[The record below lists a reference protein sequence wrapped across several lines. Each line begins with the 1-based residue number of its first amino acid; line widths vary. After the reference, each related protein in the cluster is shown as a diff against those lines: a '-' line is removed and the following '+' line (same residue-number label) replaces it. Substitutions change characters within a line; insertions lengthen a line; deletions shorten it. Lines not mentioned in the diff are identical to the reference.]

1 MFEINK
7 IDHFFSNE
15 KNPFEEEERF
25 FVTKRMK
32 IVRFLKLFLPCLT
45 AMLLGLGV
53 VLFEFDTTNDSSFL
67 IKEQE
72 KVYFEKFQMNNPVFE
87 VTEKDNRF
95 SIIKANK
102 IEEAFKGKKIYNL
115 TNPDAVMYDKDK
127 VVTLA
132 SELGIYNQDKTILEL
147 NNNVVGD
154 YNKQMKINTNS
165 ATYIFSEE
173 RGFGNEKI
181 YGASPKGNF
190 IANSFNY
197 DKKSGKFD
205 LIGNVLLS
213 SDDIKLETPNKA
225 TLFFHDNKFEAINPT
240 TTKGKDIL
248 KTDLLVAHFKDLKNF
263 EIEKATTFGNT
274 KIYTNNK
281 EASSQNGEYD
291 ASTGLIKLF
300 NNVKIIDENG
310 YIATADNGVYDS
322 TNKQFILTDN
332 VEITKGSSKILTP
345 KAIYFQNKEEF
356 FFYDDVKV
364 IQEEGTASA
373 QSGVYYVKRNIAEL
387 NGNVVLT
394 KDSNTVKGDKAISN
408 FNTSKSKLIAKSGGR
423 ISGKLIESSLNSKK
437 D

>member
-95 SIIKANK
+95 SVIKASK
-102 IEEAFKGKKIYNL
+102 VEEALKGKKIYNL
-115 TNPDAVMYDKDK
+115 TSPDAIMYDKNK
-127 VVTLA
+127 VITLT
-132 SELGIYNQDKTILEL
+132 SELGIYNQDKTTLEL
-147 NNNVVGD
+147 KDKVTAD
-154 YNKQMKINTNS
+154 YNQQMKINTNS

-181 YGASPKGNF
+181 SGNSEKGKF
-190 IANSFNY
+190 TANSFNY

-205 LIGNVLLS
+205 LVGDVSLS
-213 SDDIKLETPNKA
+213 NNDIKLETPNKA
-225 TLFFHDNKFEAINPT
+225 TLFFNENKFEAIAST
-240 TTKGKDIL
+240 TTRGKDVL
-248 KTDLLVAHFKDLKNF
+248 KADLLVAYFRDLKNF
-263 EIEKATTFGNT
+263 EIEKAITSGNT

-300 NNVKIIDENG
+300 NNVKIVDENG
-310 YIATADNGVYDS
+310 YTATADNGVYDS
-322 TNKQFILTDN
+322 INEQFILTDN

-387 NGNVVLT
+387 NGNVILT
-394 KDSNTVKGDKAISN
+394 KEGNTVKGDKAISN

>member
-32 IVRFLKLFLPCLT
+32 VVRFLKLFLPCLT
-45 AMLLGLGV
+45 ALLLGLGI
-53 VLFEFDTTNDSSFL
+53 VLFEFDTTNDTSLL

-95 SIIKANK
+95 SIIKASK
-102 IEEAFKGKKIYNL
+102 VEEAFKGKKIYNL
-115 TNPDAVMYDKDK
+115 TTPDAIMYDKDK
-127 VVTLA
+127 VITLA

-147 NNNVVGD
+147 KNKVISN
-154 YNKQMKINTNS
+154 YNEQMKINTNS

-181 YGASPKGNF
+181 FGTSPKGNF
-190 IANSFNY
+190 VANSFIY
-197 DKKSGKFD
+197 DKKGGKFD
-205 LIGNVLLS
+205 LIGNVVLS
-213 SDDIKLETPNKA
+213 NNDIKLETPDKA
-225 TLFFHDNKFEAINPT
+225 SLFFNDNKFEAINPT
-240 TTKGKDIL
+240 TTKGQDVL
-248 KTDLLVAHFKDLKNF
+248 KADLLVAHFKDLKNF
-263 EIEKATTFGNT
+263 EIERATTFGNT

-281 EASSQNGEYD
+281 IALSQNGEYD

-332 VEITKGSSKILTP
+332 VEITKDSSKILTP

-373 QSGVYYVKRNIAEL
+373 QSGVYYVKQNIAEL
-387 NGNVVLT
+387 KGNVVLT
-394 KDSNTVKGDKAISN
+394 KDGNTVKGDKAISN